1 MSKKL
6 VAYFSASGVTK
17 GVAEKIAKSANA
29 DIFEIVPA
37 QLYSK
42 ADLNWMDSNSRS
54 SVEMKNKSFRPEI
67 ADNNLDIS
75 KFRFCRHFHFV
86 NSFFAQTFTSFL
98 CIIFFEIL
106 FGFLCGVNANY
117 A

>member
-54 SVEMKNKSFRPEI
+54 
-67 ADNNLDIS
+67 
-75 KFRFCRHFHFV
+75 
-86 NSFFAQTFTSFL
+86 
-98 CIIFFEIL
+98 
-106 FGFLCGVNANY
+106 
-117 A
+117 